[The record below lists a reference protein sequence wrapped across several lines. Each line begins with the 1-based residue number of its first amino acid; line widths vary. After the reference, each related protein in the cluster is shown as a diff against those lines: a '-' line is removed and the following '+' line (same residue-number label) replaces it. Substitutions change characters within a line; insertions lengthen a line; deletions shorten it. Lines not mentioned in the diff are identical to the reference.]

1 MKTQRYAHVIID
13 TGDIQPI
20 IVQVVTSHWL
30 AIRVRADR
38 IDDYHRN
45 PEDVTIHKM
54 PIISSFDM

>member
-1 MKTQRYAHVIID
+1 MTTQRYAHIILDLGD
-13 TGDIQPI
+13 TTPI

-45 PEDVTIHKM
+45 PEDVTIHKI
-54 PIISSFDM
+54 PIISTLEG